1 MTMLERA
8 RPGRPPPCA
17 LVLVRVHLQ
26 LMDVAQFVMQSG
38 QLASPTSP
46 WVLKYFV
53 EYFTPFTGL
62 LPLVRA
68 PAQLEC

>member
-1 MTMLERA
+1 
-8 RPGRPPPCA
+8 
-17 LVLVRVHLQ
+17 VYVQ